1 MDQGNTE
8 EGRSLM
14 DENEK
19 QFDMYDTEDFEPA
32 AASSD
37 TLIGATNKGMVT
49 EIDING
55 KKFDVVNPEYAKE
68 LQRVILDMSNKMR
81 VMDRTLRSMDF
92 LQKQQARIISNL
104 QTQLDGKI
112 DRG

>member
-1 MDQGNTE
+1 MDQGNIE

-32 AASSD
+32 ASSSD

-92 LQKQQARIISNL
+92 LQKQQARIISSL
-104 QTQLDGKI
+104 QTQLDSKI